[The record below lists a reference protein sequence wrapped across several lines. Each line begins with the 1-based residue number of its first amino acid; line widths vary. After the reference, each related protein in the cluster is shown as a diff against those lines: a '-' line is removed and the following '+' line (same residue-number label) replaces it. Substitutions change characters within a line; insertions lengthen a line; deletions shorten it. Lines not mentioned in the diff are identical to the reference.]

1 MWSERGRRV
10 AQRDALYSVVGSV
23 GRTMLEGL
31 PDVWGIIMR
40 WYWGVS
46 MMTVARPLSAGS
58 MVMFG
63 VFLRSLRAL
72 ASSLV
77 MLEVVGLGWLRM

>member
-1 MWSERGRRV
+1 
-10 AQRDALYSVVGSV
+10 
-23 GRTMLEGL
+23 MLEGL

-58 MVMFG
+58 KVMFA
-63 VFLRSLRAL
+63 VCLRSFRAL
-72 ASSLV
+72 ASFLV
-77 MLEVVGLGWLRM
+77 MLEVVGLGWLSMWATVLRRLATAAVCNCYPSIS